1 VPVLPI
7 GRDGWPSRPHEFGKA
22 AVRWASGP
30 YRRLALRSGRDY
42 FSPVKFLAI
51 LLASLSL
58 QAPAW
63 ACAGCR
69 VISEDLEDTTVMA
82 GFAFSWGVV
91 AMLVFLFALCSGL
104 GWFVMKTIKAVD
116 ANHSS
121 VG

>member
-1 VPVLPI
+1 MKI
-7 GRDGWPSRPHEFGKA
+7 FT
-22 AVRWASGP
+22 
-30 YRRLALRSGRDY
+30 
-42 FSPVKFLAI
+42 I
-51 LLASLSL
+51 LLTTLVL
-58 QAPAW
+58 NAPAW

-69 VISEDLEDTTVMA
+69 VISEDAEATTVMA

-91 AMLVFLFALCSGL
+91 AMLAFLFALCSGL

>member
-1 VPVLPI
+1 LLWHAP
-7 GRDGWPSRPHEFGKA
+7 KA
-22 AVRWASGP
+22 NVMA
-30 YRRLALRSGRDY
+30 
-42 FSPVKFLAI
+42 VKFFTI
-51 LLASLSL
+51 LIATLLL
-58 QAPAW
+58 NAPAW

-116 ANHSS
+116 ARHSS
-121 VG
+121 AG